1 MGRPIDKL
9 DNKMSSH
16 FTGFRAFRVS
26 CQQQLCTVAVFEFGN
41 KSMGG
46 EQIKMAIPSKLANS
60 EGVVC
65 QGGSG
70 SGIGMVLVRFD
81 GHG

>member
-1 MGRPIDKL
+1 
-9 DNKMSSH
+9 
-16 FTGFRAFRVS
+16 
-26 CQQQLCTVAVFEFGN
+26 
-41 KSMGG
+41 MGG